1 MSERHAVFA
10 GLLAIAAGV
19 GNNFILKQLA
29 FLPSSEIAALRSVMM
44 LVFLVPVRLV
54 TERQHLRW
62 SSRLISRS
70 LCDALATLSLL
81 TALAH
86 LSLSIVATMMM
97 LIPMGVTAIGAVT
110 RREPATALTALFI
123 ALGFVGAFLA
133 TGAKF
138 GSGLTGPDA
147 LLGLSAAGTSVVL
160 YCARDSITRFYM
172 KQDDPVNLM
181 TASSAVTLLVII
193 PAALLVPWKPP
204 GIDELMLTGMASV
217 LFMFSSV
224 LIATATMYGR
234 LAVIGT
240 TRYTA
245 IIWAA
250 LIDGLVFRQW
260 PAPETFLGAGMIALC
275 GILVGHQLMKRSGA
289 CGTLSG
295 PDSHPRP
302 GGRIGSGK

>member
-1 MSERHAVFA
+1 MARPAEPAVKSQISERRAVFT

-19 GNNFILKQLA
+19 GNNFLLKQLA
-29 FLPSSEIAALRSVMM
+29 FLPSTEIAALRSVMM
-44 LVFLVPVRLV
+44 LVFLLPIRLV
-54 TERQHLRW
+54 TKRQHLRW

-70 LCDALATLSLL
+70 LCDALATISLL

-86 LSLSIVATMMM
+86 LSLSIVATFMM

-110 RREPATALTALFI
+110 RREPVSVLTALFI
-123 ALGFVGAFLA
+123 AVGFFGAFLA
-133 TGAKF
+133 TGGKLGPEF
-138 GSGLTGPDA
+138 GSGLLGPDA
-147 LLGLSAAGTSVVL
+147 SLGLSAAALGAML
-160 YCARDSITRFYM
+160 YCARDAITRFYM

-204 GIDELMLTGMASV
+204 GMDELMLTAMAAT
-217 LFMFSSV
+217 LFMCSSL

-234 LAVIGT
+234 LAVIGS

-250 LIDGLVFRQW
+250 LIDGLVFKQW
-260 PAPETFLGAGMIALC
+260 PSSQTLLGASIIALS
-275 GILVGHQLMKRSGA
+275 GVLIGQQLIKRN
-289 CGTLSG
+289 
-295 PDSHPRP
+295 RK
-302 GGRIGSGK
+302 IK